1 MPGRYKA
8 PYFKVKRF
16 TMKTITKAPILF
28 RGGDYNP
35 DQWLDRPDILEK
47 DVEMMKKAG
56 MNTATLGV
64 FAWAKYEPQEGEYDF
79 AWLRETMDRLYAAG
93 IYTELATP
101 CGAKPNWMAKKYP
114 EILRV
119 QANGVTDHQG
129 MRHNA
134 CPSSPIYREKVHTI
148 IEKLVEA
155 VGDHPGLI
163 LWHISNELGGDCY
176 CPPLPGPLPRLAAR
190 QVQDHRRAEPRLV
203 DRLLEP
209 PLQRF

>member
-101 CGAKPNWMAKKYP
+101 CGASPTGWRKNIP
-114 EILRV
+114 RSC
-119 QANGVTDHQG
+119 
-129 MRHNA
+129 A
-134 CPSSPIYREKVHTI
+134 CRPT
-148 IEKLVEA
+148 A
-155 VGDHPGLI
+155 
-163 LWHISNELGGDCY
+163 
-176 CPPLPGPLPRLAAR
+176 
-190 QVQDHRRAEPRLV
+190 
-203 DRLLEP
+203 
-209 PLQRF
+209 

>member
-1 MPGRYKA
+1 
-8 PYFKVKRF
+8 
-16 TMKTITKAPILF
+16 MKTITKAPILF

-101 CGAKPNWMAKKYP
+101 CGAKPNWMAKKISRDP
-114 EILRV
+114 ARAG
-119 QANGVTDHQG
+119 QRRD
-129 MRHNA
+129 R
-134 CPSSPIYREKVHTI
+134 P
-148 IEKLVEA
+148 
-155 VGDHPGLI
+155 PGYAPQ
-163 LWHISNELGGDCY
+163 C
-176 CPPLPGPLPRLAAR
+176 LPQQPHLPREGP
-190 QVQDHRRAEPRLV
+190 HHH
-203 DRLLEP
+203 
-209 PLQRF
+209 

>member
-79 AWLRETMDRLYAAG
+79 TWLREMMDRLYAAG

-119 QANGVTDHQG
+119 QANGVTVVEPDLD
-129 MRHNA
+129 A
-134 CPSSPIYREKVHTI
+134 FREATAYLYSDMDTTGG
-148 IEKLVEA
+148 EDFLA
-155 VGDHPGLI
+155 LRD
-163 LWHISNELGGDCY
+163 ELYAQMGI
-176 CPPLPGPLPRLAAR
+176 A
-190 QVQDHRRAEPRLV
+190 
-203 DRLLEP
+203 
-209 PLQRF
+209 

>member
-1 MPGRYKA
+1 MPGHYKA

-64 FAWAKYEPQEGEYDF
+64 FAWAKYEPQEAEYDF
-79 AWLRETMDRLYAAG
+79 AWLREMMDRLYAAG

-101 CGAKPNWMAKKYP
+101 
-114 EILRV
+114 LR
-119 QANGVTDHQG
+119 
-129 MRHNA
+129 R
-134 CPSSPIYREKVHTI
+134 
-148 IEKLVEA
+148 
-155 VGDHPGLI
+155 
-163 LWHISNELGGDCY
+163 
-176 CPPLPGPLPRLAAR
+176 
-190 QVQDHRRAEPRLV
+190 
-203 DRLLEP
+203 
-209 PLQRF
+209 